1 MGMRF
6 SILPTGA
13 SVLLIKGGNYRPKGE
28 MTQEGG
34 GNWIR
39 RRKRKMTTQTHI
51 LKNKSVMRMERK
63 HKLCPPKKYQSKYCT
78 VHSFSVSQWDVTNF

>member
-28 MTQEGG
+28 ITQVEGELDSE
-34 GNWIR
+34 
-39 RRKRKMTTQTHI
+39 KKK
-51 LKNKSVMRMERK
+51 KNDNTNTYPEKQISYEDGYNLERK
-63 HKLCPPKKYQSKYCT
+63 HKLCPPKKY
-78 VHSFSVSQWDVTNF
+78 